1 MAVPYIAAGDRIRP
15 TALRRGRPRP

>member
-1 MAVPYIAAGDRIRP
+1 MAGPYIAAGDRIRP